1 MTERMGATRCL
12 LCMTVEVGDVAGD
25 RSRPVWSDFESM
37 ASARLHESVRLAA
50 AIVGPDDAPDVV
62 QDAFVEA
69 WRHID
74 RLRDPAA
81 FDPWLRSIVVNRCRN
96 VLRTRDRRVRTIDL
110 AAAGAVVGET
120 GDESGLRA
128 EQRDRLDRA
137 FHRLSADH
145 RAVLALRYTL
155 DLQVRDIALTLH
167 VPEGTV
173 KSRLNAAITRLR
185 VAVGEES
192 T

>member
-1 MTERMGATRCL
+1 
-12 LCMTVEVGDVAGD
+12 
-25 RSRPVWSDFESM
+25 M
-37 ASARLHESVRLAA
+37 ASDRLADSVRLAT

-62 QDAFVEA
+62 QDALLEA
-69 WRHID
+69 WRHIS

-81 FDPWLRSIVVNRCRN
+81 FDPWLRSIVNNRCRN

-110 AAAGAVVGET
+110 KSAGTIASDDIHG
-120 GDESGLRA
+120 SGLSP

-137 FHRLSADH
+137 FQRLSADH

-185 VAVGEES
+185 SAVGEES

>member
-1 MTERMGATRCL
+1 MAL
-12 LCMTVEVGDVAGD
+12 EVGDVARE

-37 ASARLHESVRLAA
+37 ASDRLGDSVRLAT

-62 QDAFVEA
+62 QDALLEA
-69 WRHID
+69 WRHIS

-81 FDPWLRSIVVNRCRN
+81 FDPWLRSIVINRCRN

-110 AAAGAVVGET
+110 AAGALARDIHG
-120 GDESGLRA
+120 SGFRL

-145 RAVLALRYTL
+145 RAVLVLRYTL
-155 DLQVRDIALTLH
+155 DLQVRDIALTLD

-185 VAVGEES
+185 SAVGEES